1 MSRVTAFFVL
11 ALVAMPVGAPSAAG
25 PDDIT
30 PAAVAAVERWIAAV
44 QHHVPGQ
51 GDAEV
56 EMVSAL
62 TFDERRELNAGM
74 EFFLHV
80 LLGNQPPTKTPGAK
94 LLASVA
100 GATRQVAGATAFLKR
115 AAVLHTDTA
124 FKREIDNITD
134 VAPAGR
140 PPGLPYSP
148 LLSQRS
154 LIRNW
159 DGEILGNTLADWNWT
174 FARSLVALLS
184 PRPSADPFV
193 GTWYH
198 ATSAF
203 MFQRGSYGELLPH
216 LESGTALLPDDAR
229 ILFDRACY
237 AEIQGLPRIQVL
249 LSDADVL
256 TMRTTRSRSDTITMP
271 AHLRQF
277 GIPPEDETNDEAERL
292 FRRALRVDPSFV
304 EARVRLGRLLG
315 VRKRHDEAASELAA
329 AITAKPTGAL
339 LFYAHL
345 FAGRSA
351 QVLGKIA
358 GAVEHYRSAAQLFPG
373 AQSAQLALS
382 QAALLESDVPA
393 ALESVQRLD
402 NSTTARDPWWSYY
415 LASGRDADTLLR
427 EMWAQVLA
435 RSESSHG
442 VLRAGSGRGYR
453 SAAPP
458 LPPSGPDEITP
469 ATVACH
475 PAMGHRRS
483 GSRARSC
490 ATPPSRWCRR

>member
-25 PDDIT
+25 PVDIT
-30 PAAVAAVERWIAAV
+30 PATVAAVERWIAAV

-100 GATRQVAGATAFLKR
+100 GAARQVAGATAFLKR

-134 VAPAGR
+134 VAPPVR
-140 PPGLPYSP
+140 PSGLPYSP

-174 FARSLVALLS
+174 FARSLVALLA
-184 PRPSADPFV
+184 PKPSDDPFV
-193 GTWYH
+193 GAWYH

-216 LESGTALLPDDAR
+216 LESATALLPEDAR

-256 TMRTTRSRSDTITMP
+256 TMRTTRSRSNTITTP

-292 FRRALRVDPSFV
+292 FRRTLSVDPSFV

-315 VRKRHDEAASELAA
+315 VRKRHDEAASELAT
-329 AITAKPTGAL
+329 AIAAKPTGAV

-351 QVLGKIA
+351 QALGKIA
-358 GAVEHYRSAAQLFPG
+358 DAAEHYKAADSLFPG
-373 AQSAQLALS
+373 AQSSGLARS
-382 QAALLESDVPA
+382 QTAVLESDVAA
-393 ALESVQRLD
+393 ALAAIQHIDKS
-402 NSTTARDPWWSYY
+402 STARDPWRWYH
-415 LASGRDADTLLR
+415 LAAGRDADALLR
-427 EMWAQVLA
+427 EMWGQV
-435 RSESSHG
+435 SKQ
-442 VLRAGSGRGYR
+442 
-453 SAAPP
+453 
-458 LPPSGPDEITP
+458 
-469 ATVACH
+469 
-475 PAMGHRRS
+475 
-483 GSRARSC
+483 
-490 ATPPSRWCRR
+490 

>member
-1 MSRVTAFFVL
+1 MRGATAFAVL
-11 ALVAMPVGAPSAAG
+11 ALSAVPLGGPIAAG
-25 PDDIT
+25 ADDIT
-30 PAAVAAVERWIAAV
+30 PATVAAVERWVTAV
-44 QHHVPGQ
+44 RKHTPGQ

-74 EFFLHV
+74 EFFLRF
-80 LLGNQPPTKTPGAK
+80 LLGNQPPTKTPGEN

-100 GATRQVAGATAFLKR
+100 GATRQVPGAIAFLKR
-115 AAVLHTDTA
+115 AAVLHADTA

-140 PPGLPYSP
+140 PSGLPYSP

-159 DGEILGNTLADWNWT
+159 DGEILGNTLADWNWA

-184 PRPSADPFV
+184 PRPSDDPFV

-203 MFQRGSYGELLPH
+203 MFQRGSYGELLAH
-216 LESGTALLPDDAR
+216 LESATALLPDDAR

-256 TMRTTRSRSDTITMP
+256 TMRATRSR
-271 AHLRQF
+271 RF

-292 FRRALRVDPSFV
+292 FRRALSVDPSFV

-315 VRKRHDEAASELAA
+315 VRKRHDEAASELAT
-329 AITAKPTGAL
+329 AIAAKPTGAL

-345 FAGRSA
+345 FTGRSA
-351 QVLGKIA
+351 QALGRIA
-358 GAVEHYRSAAQLFPG
+358 GAVEHYKAATLLFPG
-373 AQSAQLALS
+373 AQSAQLGLS
-382 QAALLESDVPA
+382 QAALLESDVPGT
-393 ALESVQRLD
+393 LEAIQRLD
-402 NSTTARDPWWSYY
+402 NSTTTRDPWWWYY
-415 LASGRDADTLLR
+415 LASGRDADALLR
-427 EMWAQVLA
+427 EMWAQVPKL
-435 RSESSHG
+435 
-442 VLRAGSGRGYR
+442 
-453 SAAPP
+453 
-458 LPPSGPDEITP
+458 
-469 ATVACH
+469 
-475 PAMGHRRS
+475 
-483 GSRARSC
+483 
-490 ATPPSRWCRR
+490 